1 MKTAAVASVT
11 SVAVG
16 ARCNAQLG
24 GDQQDHLCLGA
35 VQRQQAAATAG
46 GHAARRDQHKI
57 LGNWLMSVHGR
68 VYAGMCIKLVK
79 QSSHHGNRY
88 ALVEVKQENIA

>member
-1 MKTAAVASVT
+1 MRSLVAINRIIFS
-11 SVAVG
+11 
-16 ARCNAQLG
+16 
-24 GDQQDHLCLGA
+24 LGA

-68 VYAGMCIKLVK
+68 VLVTVIRRR
-79 QSSHHGNRY
+79 G
-88 ALVEVKQENIA
+88 